1 MSVSAWAQSQS
12 CPDSYATMQPGS
24 VCGNPSV
31 WADGP
36 VAIGATQLNQ
46 GHIAVLKRAN
56 MQISTDQPFVG
67 MTIPGAYR
75 ITGVAVTNCSA
86 SPSGAVGG
94 IYTAV
99 SKGGT
104 AIVAASQTY
113 TALASATAVQDLTV
127 VAGVLPVREVFTA
140 FWFSLTTPLGSAS
153 LCDIYIDGIGFP

>member
-1 MSVSAWAQSQS
+1 
-12 CPDSYATMQPGS
+12 MQ
-24 VCGNPSV
+24 
-31 WADGP
+31 ADAPTAMP
-36 VAIGATQLNQ
+36 VTQLNQ
-46 GHIAVLKRAN
+46 GHIAVLKKAN
-56 MQISTDQPFVG
+56 MNVSTDQPFVG

-75 ITGVAVTNCSA
+75 ITGVAVTNCTA

-94 IYTAV
+94 IYTAI

-104 AIVAASQTY
+104 AIVAAGQTY